1 MGRMGGRPPGHETMA
16 AETPEIWKPSGVVT
30 LTTDFG
36 LQDPYAGIMQGV
48 VLSIAPKVR
57 VVDLTH
63 LVPPQDVAAGAFYL
77 MCSWRWFP
85 PGTVHAAVVD
95 PGVGSA
101 RGILVAID
109 RGHVF
114 LAPDNGLLGP
124 VLSREAEIRVLDEE
138 LFSLPERSA
147 TFHGRDVFA
156 PAAARMA
163 AGFDPAEAGEPA
175 DDWRR
180 ADLPQPVVGETEVR
194 GSVLFADHFG
204 NLIANV
210 RPSDLGGAGD
220 GWRASIGGRSVPLG
234 RTYAEVTPGHV
245 LALVGSWGWYEV
257 AVRDGSAA
265 EVLGL
270 GPGAEVSFCRERT
283 P

>member
-138 LFSLPERSA
+138 LFSLTERSA

-156 PAAARMA
+156 PAAALVASSKARPDA
-163 AGFDPAEAGEPA
+163 LGAPTRTAPAEAPAGEAPH
-175 DDWRR
+175 
-180 ADLPQPVVGETEVR
+180 R
-194 GSVLFADHFG
+194 GRVLHVDRFG
-204 NLIANV
+204 NLITSLDA
-210 RPSDLGGAGD
+210 DLLD
-220 GWRASIGGRSVPLG
+220 GVTSVEVGGRAVT
-234 RTYAEVTPGHV
+234 RRVRFYAEASAGTAVF
-245 LALVGSWGWYEV
+245 LAGSGGCIEV
-257 AVRDGSAA
+257 SVAGGSAA
-265 EVLGL
+265 VELGARA
-270 GPGAEVSFCRERT
+270 GAEVLLRRG
-283 P
+283 